1 MKEYYVLSSLCRRI
15 LSYSVWSQ
23 VREDQNRNNFQL
35 DLSGDEICIL
45 VNLINKYYGG
55 YIMTPR
61 YIDAKQIRK
70 E

>member
-23 VREDQNRNNFQL
+23 VREDQSRNNFQL

-45 VNLINKYYGG
+45 VNLINKR
-55 YIMTPR
+55 MEELA
-61 YIDAKQIRK
+61 DDK
-70 E
+70 EDI

>member
-35 DLSGDEICIL
+35 DLSGDEIRIL
-45 VNLINKYYGG
+45 INLIDKRLEDLEDEEEN
-55 YIMTPR
+55 I
-61 YIDAKQIRK
+61 
-70 E
+70 

>member
-23 VREDQNRNNFQL
+23 VREDNFQL

-45 VNLINKYYGG
+45 VNLINK
-55 YIMTPR
+55 R
-61 YIDAKQIRK
+61 LEELADDK
-70 E
+70 EDI

>member
-23 VREDQNRNNFQL
+23 VREDQSRNNFQL

-45 VNLINKYYGG
+45 VNLINKRLEELASKNENDYRLG
-55 YIMTPR
+55 
-61 YIDAKQIRK
+61 
-70 E
+70 EF

>member
-23 VREDQNRNNFQL
+23 VREDQSRNNFQL

-45 VNLINKYYGG
+45 VNLINKRLEEL
-55 YIMTPR
+55 TN
-61 YIDAKQIRK
+61 DKDKQY
-70 E
+70 ENN

>member
-35 DLSGDEICIL
+35 DLSRDEICIL
-45 VNLINKYYGG
+45 VNLINKRLEELTNDKDNYY
-55 YIMTPR
+55 
-61 YIDAKQIRK
+61 
-70 E
+70 ENN

>member
-35 DLSGDEICIL
+35 DLSGDEIRIL
-45 VNLINKYYGG
+45 IKLIDKRLEELAN
-55 YIMTPR
+55 
-61 YIDAKQIRK
+61 DK
-70 E
+70 ENI

>member
-23 VREDQNRNNFQL
+23 FRKDRHQNNFQL

-45 VNLINKYYGG
+45 VNLINK
-55 YIMTPR
+55 R
-61 YIDAKQIRK
+61 LEELADEK
-70 E
+70 ENI

>member
-23 VREDQNRNNFQL
+23 VREDQSRNNFQL

-45 VNLINKYYGG
+45 VNLINK
-55 YIMTPR
+55 R
-61 YIDAKQIRK
+61 LEELANNKDKQY
-70 E
+70 ENN

>member
-23 VREDQNRNNFQL
+23 VREDQSRNNFQL

-45 VNLINKYYGG
+45 VNLINK
-55 YIMTPR
+55 R
-61 YIDAKQIRK
+61 LEELASDKKKQY
-70 E
+70 ENNQG

>member
-45 VNLINKYYGG
+45 VNLINKRLEELTNDKENYY
-55 YIMTPR
+55 
-61 YIDAKQIRK
+61 
-70 E
+70 ENN

>member
-23 VREDQNRNNFQL
+23 VREDQSRNNFQL

-45 VNLINKYYGG
+45 VNLINKRLEELTNDKENYYENN
-55 YIMTPR
+55 YN
-61 YIDAKQIRK
+61 
-70 E
+70 

>member
-35 DLSGDEICIL
+35 DLSRDEICIL
-45 VNLINKYYGG
+45 VNLINKRLEELTNDKENYYGNN
-55 YIMTPR
+55 
-61 YIDAKQIRK
+61 
-70 E
+70 